1 MLVFEERGK
10 SEYPEKNLSEQRRE
24 PTINSTQIWRR
35 RQDSTR
41 ATFVEGECSH
51 NCATLEH
58 SPLDTAAQK
67 QFFVRLSVLNV
78 NFLEHSRS
86 HHCRTIVSVSGE
98 QFQWNSSSPFLLWH
112 FTYRSIIGCH
122 KTLYYSSVT
131 DSGLLSRLVIQNS
144 FLTSV
149 TEGFLRDKPKE
160 GKWYTRLPQLQDE
173 TKSPSHTSHLHTAA
187 WWAVS
192 AIWTPTYPRPETNSG
207 PTAVRA
213 HSWKNKTD
221 QLTLLQNNR

>member
-1 MLVFEERGK
+1 M
-10 SEYPEKNLSEQRRE
+10 
-24 PTINSTQIWRR
+24 
-35 RQDSTR
+35 
-41 ATFVEGECSH
+41 EGECSH
-51 NCATLEH
+51 NCATLDH

-67 QFFVRLSVLNV
+67 QFFFRLSVLNV
-78 NFLEHSRS
+78 NFLEHSRR
-86 HHCRTIVSVSGE
+86 HHCRNIVCVSGE
-98 QFQWNSSSPFLLWH
+98 QFRWNSSSPFLLWH
-112 FTYRSIIGCH
+112 FTDRSIIGCH
-122 KTLYYSSVT
+122 KTLYYSCIT

-149 TEGFLRDKPKE
+149 TEGFLRDNPKE

-192 AIWTPTYPRPETNSG
+192 AIWTPTDPRPETNSG

-213 HSWKNKTD
+213 HSWKIKTD